1 MIVGVLTIDVAI
13 FEARSLK
20 DKRRVI
26 QSVKEKIHNRF
37 NVAVA
42 EVAHGDSAKQCRLG
56 IATVSN
62 ESRQVHSVLD
72 NIVDL
77 VRNVRGL
84 TLLDYDRRLL

>member
-1 MIVGVLTIDVAI
+1 MVVGLLTLDLH
-13 FEARSLK
+13 FPGARSLK

-26 QSVKEKIHNRF
+26 QSVKEKIRNRF

-62 ESRQVHSVLD
+62 ESKHVHSVLD
-72 NIVDL
+72 NIVDM